1 MGEFKIKIGG
11 LIFKRKA
18 ILLILLCILINIVLI
33 ATVEI
38 LAKNDIININPAF
51 SFFIGWL
58 PILLF
63 SQKIFENIDK
73 VK

>member
-1 MGEFKIKIGG
+1 MKEFKIKIGG

-33 ATVEI
+33 ATIEI
-38 LAKNDIININPAF
+38 LDRNGIISINPAF

-63 SQKIFENIDK
+63 SQKIFENIEK
-73 VK
+73 EK